1 MAPDF
6 TSGVFYCVIAAHCL
20 CFVCKTE
27 PFIKKLAFLPFLVQ
41 YPSILN
47 RLLHGDFM
55 ALKFEILKRS
65 GKSRLGKLHT
75 KHGVIDTP
83 AFMPVG
89 TCATVKAMMPESVAA
104 TGAQILLGNTYHL
117 MLRPGG

>member
-1 MAPDF
+1 
-6 TSGVFYCVIAAHCL
+6 
-20 CFVCKTE
+20 
-27 PFIKKLAFLPFLVQ
+27 
-41 YPSILN
+41 
-47 RLLHGDFM
+47 M

-89 TCATVKAMMPESVAA
+89 TCATVKAMMPEIRCRYRRTDFAWQYVPFDVAS
-104 TGAQILLGNTYHL
+104 
-117 MLRPGG
+117 GG